1 MCYNKVIGKEVYI
14 VLEKVG
20 ILVAFLISLT
30 VLTINCLTI
39 VEKVRNLMNG
49 TSKKKKRTRKRLRRK
64 RQRKR
69 IRR

>member
-1 MCYNKVIGKEVYI
+1 M
-14 VLEKVG
+14 LEKVG